1 MGLFDSLSIPAS
13 GLNAQR
19 QRMNMI
25 AQNLANAQTTRTEQG
40 GPYQRKI
47 MVLGTPTSFRSELQ
61 AAGVEV
67 KAIVSD
73 PSPGMVIQKPGH
85 PDADE
90 NGTLLMPN
98 VNTVEEMVDL
108 MAASKSYE
116 ANLSSFE
123 ALRSMMMRALDIGK

>member
-25 AQNLANAQTTRTEQG
+25 AQNLANAQNTRTVEG

-47 MVLGTPTSFRSELQ
+47 MVLGTPASFRAELE

-67 KAIVSD
+67 QAIVSD
-73 PSPGMVIQKPGH
+73 PSLGPVIHKPGH

-90 NGTLLMPN
+90 NGNVRLPN
-98 VNTVEEMVDL
+98 VSTVEEMVNL

-123 ALRSMMMRALDIGK
+123 ALRSMMMRALDIGR